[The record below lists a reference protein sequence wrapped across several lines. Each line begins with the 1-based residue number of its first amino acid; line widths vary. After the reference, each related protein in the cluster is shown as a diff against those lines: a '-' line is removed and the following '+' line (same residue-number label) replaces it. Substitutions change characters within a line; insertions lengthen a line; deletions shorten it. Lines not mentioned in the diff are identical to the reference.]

1 MDNRDLTQLVI
12 GLAMKVHSSLGPG
25 LLEKVYLECLFYEL
39 YEHGFNVEKQK
50 ILSVC
55 YDNLNIPMGYKI
67 DLLIEDTF
75 VEIKSSDAIHP
86 IYIAQTLTYMKLGD
100 YKLGLILNFNVVSLR
115 NGIKRLIR
123 WIQLKFLNSNKAGR
137 EYYHSVISNNHDGR
151 FPWWP

>member
-1 MDNRDLTQLVI
+1 MVMDNRDLTQLVI

-39 YEHGFNVEKQK
+39 YEHGYNVEKQK

-67 DLLIEDTF
+67 DLLIEDSLV
-75 VEIKSSDAIHP
+75 VEIKSSDVIHP

-123 WIQLKFLNSNKAGR
+123 
-137 EYYHSVISNNHDGR
+137 
-151 FPWWP
+151 